1 VVKISRSIATARM
14 KIIQILPELNTG
26 GVERGT
32 LEVGKYLTE
41 QGHESIVI
49 SNGGRLVE
57 QLEAEGSRH
66 ITLPVHKKRL
76 SSLKQIK
83 VLRQLFEQEKPDILH
98 LRSRLPAWL
107 AYLAWRKM
115 DPQTRPRL
123 VTTVHG
129 FYSVN
134 AYSAIMTKGE
144 RVICV
149 SNSVKKYVLKNYP
162 KVPADQL
169 TVIHRGVD
177 PEEFPYGYQPPSEWL
192 AKWQSD
198 YPQLEGKYIITLPGR
213 ITRWKGQLDFVQ
225 VIAQLKAKG
234 LPAHGLIVGEPH
246 PKKLE
251 FLEELK
257 NAIQAADLTNEITL
271 VGHRSDLREVM
282 AVSDVVVSCSTDPEA
297 FGRVTLEALSIGK
310 PVAAYAHGGVAEQL
324 DELFSEGKI
333 PLSDTA
339 AMAARLRAWHKLP
352 HKQDREN
359 TFSLQRMLKKTLTV
373 YEAQTNIRVAH
384 DSEYIGINHKRL

>member
-1 VVKISRSIATARM
+1 M
-14 KIIQILPELNTG
+14 KVIQILPELNTG

-32 LEVGKYLTE
+32 LEVGKYLVE
-41 QGHESIVI
+41 HGHESIVI

-66 ITLPVHKKRL
+66 ITLPIHKKRL
-76 SSLKQIK
+76 SSLKQVK
-83 VLRQLFEQEKPDILH
+83 ALRRLFEEERPDILH

-115 DPQTRPRL
+115 DPTTRPKL

-144 RVICV
+144 QVICV
-149 SNSVKKYVLKNYP
+149 SNSVKDYVLKNYP
-162 KVPADQL
+162 KVPEERL

-177 PEEFPYGYQPPSEWL
+177 PQEFPYGYQPPAEWL
-192 AKWQSD
+192 AKWKSD
-198 YPQLEGKYIITLPGR
+198 YPELEGKYVITLPGR
-213 ITRWKGQLDFVQ
+213 ITRWKGQLDFIE
-225 VIAQLKAKG
+225 VIAGLKQRG
-234 LPAHGLIVGEPH
+234 LPVQGLIVGEPH

-251 FLEELK
+251 FLEEVK
-257 NAIQAADLTNEITL
+257 AAIQTASLENDITL

-297 FGRVTLEALSIGK
+297 FGRVTLEALAIGK
-310 PVAAYAHGGVAEQL
+310 PVASYDHGGVHEQL
-324 DELFSEGKI
+324 EAMLTDGKVPTGDTTRMSHLLKDWFSQQQIPTKNNLFALNQMLQKTGRVYN
-333 PLSDTA
+333 A
-339 AMAARLRAWHKLP
+339 A
-352 HKQDREN
+352 KQTSHE
-359 TFSLQRMLKKTLTV
+359 
-373 YEAQTNIRVAH
+373 
-384 DSEYIGINHKRL
+384 

>member
-1 VVKISRSIATARM
+1 M
-14 KIIQILPELNTG
+14 KVIQILPELNAG

-32 LEVGKYLTE
+32 LEVGKYLVDK
-41 QGHESIVI
+41 GHTSIVI
-49 SNGGRLVE
+49 SNGGRQVE
-57 QLEAEGSRH
+57 KLEAEGSRH

-76 SSLKQIK
+76 TSLKQVK
-83 VLRQLFEQEKPDILH
+83 VLRKLFEEEKPDILH

-115 DPQTRPRL
+115 NPQTRPRL
-123 VTTVHG
+123 ITTVHG

-134 AYSAIMTKGE
+134 IYSAVMTKGE
-144 RVICV
+144 HVICV
-149 SNSVKKYVLKNYP
+149 SNSVKDYVLKNYP
-162 KVPADQL
+162 KVSEDRL

-177 PEEFPYGYQPPSEWL
+177 PQEFPHGYHPPSEWL

-246 PKKLE
+246 HKKLE

-257 NAIQAADLTNEITL
+257 NAIKAADLANEITL

-324 DELFSEGKI
+324 DAIFPAGLIKPADTTSMANQLAQLFRNQVYPTK
-333 PLSDTA
+333 SD
-339 AMAARLRAWHKLP
+339 
-352 HKQDREN
+352 
-359 TFSLQRMLKKTLTV
+359 TFSLQKMLLATQKV
-373 YEAQTNIRVAH
+373 YAQ
-384 DSEYIGINHKRL
+384 

>member
-1 VVKISRSIATARM
+1 LKV
-14 KIIQILPELNTG
+14 IQILPELNAG

-76 SSLKQIK
+76 SSLKQVK
-83 VLRQLFEQEKPDILH
+83 VLRRLFKQEQPDILH

-115 DPQTRPRL
+115 DPLTRPRL

-134 AYSAIMTKGE
+134 AYSRIMTKGE

-149 SNSVKKYVLKNYP
+149 SNSVKDYVLKNYP
-162 KVPADQL
+162 NVSEDRL
-169 TVIHRGVD
+169 SVIHRGVD
-177 PEEFPYGYQPPSEWL
+177 PNEFPYGYQPPADWL
-192 AKWQSD
+192 AKWQAD
-198 YPQLEGKYIITLPGR
+198 YPQLEGKYIVTLPGR
-213 ITRWKGQLDFVQ
+213 ITRWKGQLDFIQ
-225 VIAQLKAKG
+225 VIAGLKEKDI
-234 LPAHGLIVGEPH
+234 PIHGLIVGDPH
-246 PKKLE
+246 PKKMD
-251 FLEELK
+251 FFEELQV
-257 NAIQAADLTNEITL
+257 AIQTAELEADITL

-282 AVSDVVVSCSTDPEA
+282 SVSDVVISLSTDPEA
-297 FGRVTLEALSIGK
+297 FGRVTLEALALGK
-310 PVAAYAHGGVAEQL
+310 PATGYAHGGVAEQL
-324 DELFSEGKI
+324 EAMLPEGKI
-333 PLSDTA
+333 PAGNSA
-339 AMAARLRAWHKLP
+339 AMSTRLAQWQASPVYPSK
-352 HKQDREN
+352 EN
-359 TFSLQRMLKKTLTV
+359 TFTLERMLVSSTRV
-373 YEAQTNIRVAH
+373 YESLIT
-384 DSEYIGINHKRL
+384 RL